1 MAAPDVRRGADPN
14 DPEVVYHT
22 PEEWDM
28 DALRAVVE
36 SGRLTKGGLVTDQSR
51 MRNVCTN
58 LNSEMIA
65 TGKSVRPIE
74 KAKP

>member
-36 SGRLTKGGLVTDQSR
+36 SGRLTKGG
-51 MRNVCTN
+51 
-58 LNSEMIA
+58 
-65 TGKSVRPIE
+65 
-74 KAKP
+74 